1 LMKWKSFAGNPNV
14 WLIVSLI
21 IIIIIIIIKFHVF
34 MFYMFSI
41 W

>member
-1 LMKWKSFAGNPNV
+1 MKWKSFAGNPNV

-21 IIIIIIIIKFHVF
+21 IIIIIIIKFHVF